1 MGIEGAKHMWL
12 IGIWEQNEGL
22 AERVA
27 ELTPQGSALV
37 RACRHPA
44 LLAGLKLDL
53 LVVSPGATGWAGA
66 PALSCHT
73 ALLPGGLSALTRA
86 LPAETVVSYGSAS
99 RNTLTL
105 SSLEERRASVAVQ
118 REFIAL
124 DGRAVERQELVL
136 PYDGTAPDL
145 FLVLAGTALLLGRI
159 PGGTDG

>member
-1 MGIEGAKHMWL
+1 MWQ

-44 LLAGLKLDL
+44 L